1 MNDRADGGELEFR
14 VAGELRFLLTPR
26 FRDRERPRVPYDR
39 TSTLGHVVQ
48 SLGVPLTEVGGL
60 TLDGEPVPPAHRP
73 PGGGLVDVSA
83 VPRPQALPE
92 SPPRFLV
99 DVHLGALARR
109 LRLVGLDSAY
119 SNNADDP
126 ALVARSGAEHRVLLT
141 QDRGLLRRRALWL
154 GAFVRGTRP
163 DDQLTDVLERF
174 APPLAPWTRCPACNG
189 RLAPVA
195 KAEVAHRLE
204 PGTLRTYDAFTR
216 CRTCARVYWRGAHGA
231 RLEATVTAAERA
243 LRHAD

>member
-14 VAGELRFLLTPR
+14 VAEELRFLLASR
-26 FRDRERPRVPYDR
+26 FRGRGRPRVPYDP

-60 TLDGEPVPPAHRP
+60 ALDGEPVPPAHRP
-73 PGGGLVDVSA
+73 AGGGLVDVTA
-83 VPRPQALPE
+83 LPRPQALPTG
-92 SPPRFLV
+92 PPRFLL

-119 SNNADDP
+119 SNDADDP
-126 ALVARSGAEHRVLLT
+126 ALVARSGAERRVLLT
-141 QDRGLLRRRALWL
+141 RDRGLLRRRALWR

-163 DDQLTDVLERF
+163 DGQLIDVLTRF
-174 APPLAPWTRCPACNG
+174 DPPLAPWTRCPACNG

-195 KAEVAHRLE
+195 KAEVAHRLR
-204 PGTLRTYDAFTR
+204 PGTLRTYDTFTR
-216 CRTCARVYWRGAHGA
+216 CRSCARVYWRGAHGG
-231 RLEATVTAAERA
+231 RLEATVAAAERA